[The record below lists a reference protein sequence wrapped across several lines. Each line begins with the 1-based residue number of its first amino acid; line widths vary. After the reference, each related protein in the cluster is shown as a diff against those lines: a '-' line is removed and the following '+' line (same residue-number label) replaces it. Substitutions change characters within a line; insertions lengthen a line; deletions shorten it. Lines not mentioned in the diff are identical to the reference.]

1 MAENNTF
8 LGRGWAFP
16 VTFLRKSKEEPSPNQ
31 VSMVENEEDIRQS
44 LIILLNTTIG
54 ERVLRP
60 EYGANMEDLLFEAL
74 NVTTATMISNRI
86 KRAILFH
93 EPRVKV
99 EEIDMRPDFEEGR
112 IEVLISYFII
122 STNNRQNLV
131 YPYLFIEA
139 TDVPK

>member
-1 MAENNTF
+1 MAEKNTF

-16 VTFLRKSKEEPSPNQ
+16 VTFLQEASQ
-31 VSMVENEEDIRQS
+31 VSLVENEEDIRQS

-60 EYGANMEDLLFEAL
+60 DYGANMEDLLFEAL
-74 NVTTATMISNRI
+74 NVTTATMITNRI

-99 EEIDMRPDFEEGR
+99 EEIDMRPDFQEGR
-112 IEVLISYFII
+112 VEVLITYFII

>member
-1 MAENNTF
+1 MTEKNTF

-16 VTFLRKSKEEPSPNQ
+16 VTFLRDSSQ
-31 VSMVENEEDIRQS
+31 VSLVENEEDIRQS

-74 NVTTATMISNRI
+74 NVTTATMITNRI

-99 EEIDMRPDFEEGR
+99 EEVDMRPDFQEGR

-131 YPYLFIEA
+131 YPYLFTEA

>member
-1 MAENNTF
+1 MAEKNTF

-16 VTFLRKSKEEPSPNQ
+16 VTFLRESSQ
-31 VSMVENEEDIRQS
+31 VSLVENEEDIRQS

-74 NVTTATMISNRI
+74 NVTTATMITNRI

-99 EEIDMRPDFEEGR
+99 EEIDMKPDFQEGR
-112 IEVLISYFII
+112 VEVLISYFII

>member
-1 MAENNTF
+1 MAEKNTF

-16 VTFLRKSKEEPSPNQ
+16 VSFSSGSSQ
-31 VSMVENEEDIRQS
+31 VAMVENEEDIRQS
-44 LIILLNTTIG
+44 LIILLNTSIG

-74 NVTTATMISNRI
+74 NVTTATMITNRI

-99 EEIDMRPDFEEGR
+99 EDIDMRPDFEEGR

>member
-1 MAENNTF
+1 MAEQNTF

-16 VTFLRKSKEEPSPNQ
+16 VEFNQ
-31 VSMVENEEDIRQS
+31 NSSQVLLAENEEDIRQS

-60 EYGANMEDLLFEAL
+60 EYGCNMEDLLFEAL
-74 NVTTATMISNRI
+74 NVTTATMITNRI

-93 EPRVKV
+93 EPRIKTDQV
-99 EEIDMRPDFEEGR
+99 DLRPDYQEGR
-112 IEVLISYFII
+112 VEVLISYTII
-122 STNNRQNLV
+122 STNNRKNLV

-139 TDVPK
+139 TDAKL

>member
-1 MAENNTF
+1 MAEKNTF

-16 VTFLRKSKEEPSPNQ
+16 VTFLRESSQ
-31 VSMVENEEDIRQS
+31 VSLVENEEDIRQS

-74 NVTTATMISNRI
+74 NVTTATMITNRI

-99 EEIDMRPDFEEGR
+99 EEVDMKPDFQEGR